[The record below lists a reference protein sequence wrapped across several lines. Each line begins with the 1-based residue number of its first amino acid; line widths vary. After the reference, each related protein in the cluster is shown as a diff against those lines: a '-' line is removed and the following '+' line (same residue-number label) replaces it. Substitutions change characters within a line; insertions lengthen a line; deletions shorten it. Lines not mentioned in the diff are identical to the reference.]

1 MLTGISVDYYAK
13 MERGDISGVSPEIL
27 DALASSLRL
36 DAVETGRL
44 HELARA
50 QSSGAPRRRARRSQ
64 PGVRSSL
71 FRFLEAITG
80 SPAWICDRRMTII
93 AANPLARALYAPIID
108 GLRFGSNTARFI
120 FFASDA
126 EVFFPEWERIADEM
140 VGVLHLQAE
149 QHPYDRE
156 LTDLI
161 GELVTG
167 SEDFSAR
174 WASPSPCMPGIG
186 IKRIHHP
193 LVGDLE
199 LHHESLELPME
210 PDRFL
215 YAYTAEPGTPTA
227 ERLQLLGNLAADAGP
242 EPDAEAEG

>member
-149 QHPYDRE
+149 QHPYDR
-156 LTDLI
+156 
-161 GELVTG
+161 
-167 SEDFSAR
+167 
-174 WASPSPCMPGIG
+174 
-186 IKRIHHP
+186 
-193 LVGDLE
+193 
-199 LHHESLELPME
+199 
-210 PDRFL
+210 
-215 YAYTAEPGTPTA
+215 
-227 ERLQLLGNLAADAGP
+227 
-242 EPDAEAEG
+242 